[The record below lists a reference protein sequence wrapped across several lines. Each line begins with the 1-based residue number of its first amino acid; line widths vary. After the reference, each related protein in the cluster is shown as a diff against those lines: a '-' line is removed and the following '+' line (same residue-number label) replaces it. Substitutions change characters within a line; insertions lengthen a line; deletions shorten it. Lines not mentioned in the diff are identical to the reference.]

1 MFSRKRN
8 LLFVFDKEKR
18 ISLHNFFVFFPI
30 DLVFLD
36 KNRRIIEIKHNF
48 KPFTF
53 YKSKNNVKYVLELT
67 EKNNYKIGEKII
79 FPPISF

>member
-8 LLFVFDKEKR
+8 LLFVFNEEKR

-36 KNRRIIEIKHNF
+36 KNGRVIEIKRNF

-53 YKSKNNVKYVLELT
+53 YKSKNKAKYVLELT
-67 EKNNYKIGEKII
+67 EKNNLKVGNGVELNNKKI
-79 FPPISF
+79 